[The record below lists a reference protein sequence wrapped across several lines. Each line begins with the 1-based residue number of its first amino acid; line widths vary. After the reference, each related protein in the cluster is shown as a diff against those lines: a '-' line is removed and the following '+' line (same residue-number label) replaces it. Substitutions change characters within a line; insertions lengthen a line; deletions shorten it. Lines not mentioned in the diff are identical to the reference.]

1 MKDSKEN
8 STMTADNPKSETL
21 QPVSHPF
28 RDLWLLSFVVIV
40 LAVLCLGVTP
50 YWWYTKRV
58 LSFPVERNTVDVVI
72 PYGATGREAAS
83 LASRSGIGVSAGA
96 LYAAMRLAGAN
107 DIHAGRYR
115 FMRGITLSDLVARF
129 KSGAVVSVSLRI
141 PEGARAQDVVALV
154 HGNEDIRSIL
164 PVNSPKAI
172 LSAIGAPENLSSV
185 EGLFA
190 PETYRFHSGVTDVR
204 FLTML
209 WQKQKTILDSEWNG
223 RSSRVKL
230 STPYEALILASIIE
244 KETGNDADRPLIS
257 SVFHNRLAKKM
268 LLQTDPTVI
277 YGLGDGFN
285 GNLTKA
291 DLQKPSPY
299 NTYLNP
305 GLPPTPICL
314 PSRASIQA
322 ALHPADTDFY
332 YFVARGDGTSQFS
345 KNLPEHNRAV
355 QKFILGK

>member
-1 MKDSKEN
+1 MKDFQEN
-8 STMTADNPKSETL
+8 SKSPANPKSETL
-21 QPVSHPF
+21 QPVAHPF
-28 RDLWLLSFVVIV
+28 RDLWLLSCVVVV
-40 LAVLCLGVTP
+40 LAVLCLVVTP

-83 LASRSGIGVSAGA
+83 LASRSGIGVSAGV
-96 LYAAMRLAGAN
+96 LYAALRLESVN

-115 FMRGITLSDLVARF
+115 FLRGVTLADLVERF
-129 KSGAVVSVSLRI
+129 KSGAVVSVSLRV
-141 PEGARAQDVVALV
+141 PEGVRAKDVLATVRS
-154 HGNEDIRSIL
+154 NEDIRSVL
-164 PVNSPKAI
+164 PPDDTKAV
-172 LSAIGAPENLSSV
+172 LTAIGAPKNISSL

-190 PETYRFHSGVTDVR
+190 PETYSFHSGMTDSR
-204 FLTML
+204 FLTLL

-223 RSSRVKL
+223 RSAKVKL
-230 STPYEALILASIIE
+230 ATPYEALILASIIE
-244 KETGNDADRPLIS
+244 KETGNDSDRPLIS

-277 YGLGDGFN
+277 YGLGDAFN

-291 DLQKPSPY
+291 DLQKPTPY
-299 NTYLNP
+299 NTYMNP

-314 PSRASIQA
+314 PSRSSIQA
-322 ALHPADTDFY
+322 ALHPADTNFY

-345 KNLPEHNRAV
+345 KSLPEHNRAV